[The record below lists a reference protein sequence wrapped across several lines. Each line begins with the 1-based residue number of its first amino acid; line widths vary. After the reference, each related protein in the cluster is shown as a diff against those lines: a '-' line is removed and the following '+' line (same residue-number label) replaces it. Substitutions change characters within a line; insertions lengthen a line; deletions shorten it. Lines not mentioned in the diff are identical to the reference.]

1 MPTDSAST
9 PYPGARLTW
18 SLWAIGATFYLLGY
32 LHRVAPSVIAGE
44 LVADF
49 ALSAAG
55 LGLLSASYFYA
66 YLMLQVPTG
75 LLVDTWGPRRILA
88 AGALLTAAG
97 TLMFAAAGGLP
108 SLFIGRL
115 LIGVGTSVTWV
126 CMLKFSSHWMPP
138 RQFSFASGM
147 LLMAGVLGALTAGLP
162 LRLLVEALGWRP
174 ALGTTALA
182 ALTLAFLVWKRMR
195 DDPSEAG
202 YHSHWMPLASAEDE
216 ALRRML
222 GLLRE
227 TARYRALWLLVA
239 AGGGVLA
246 SVFAFAGLWGV
257 PFFHMH
263 YGMPVA
269 DAALTCS
276 LLIVLFGASSPFWG
290 WLADRTGRAGALYRG
305 GTLATAAAWGV
316 IAGVPGLPLGLLL
329 PLLAVA
335 AAGAGTIVLG
345 YTLARDRVPR
355 RLAATASGLVNMGS
369 IAGPLLLQP
378 LFGWVLDLLS
388 SDAPPGNAPLFGRAA
403 FHAGFALIL
412 GCALLSFACLTRFK
426 RHLPAPSL
434 AGP

>member
-1 MPTDSAST
+1 MPTDPAS
-9 PYPGARLTW
+9 PVYPGGRLTW
-18 SLWAIGATFYLLGY
+18 SLWAIGAAFYLLGY

-75 LLVDTWGPRRILA
+75 LLVDAWGPRRILA
-88 AGALLTAAG
+88 GGALLTALG
-97 TLMFAAAGGLP
+97 TLMFAASSGLAA
-108 SLFIGRL
+108 LFIGRL
-115 LIGVGTSVTWV
+115 LIGAGTSVTWV

-138 RQFSFASGM
+138 RQFSFASGL

-162 LRLLVEALGWRP
+162 LRLLVEAVGWRP
-174 ALGTTALA
+174 ALGATAIAALA
-182 ALTLAFLVWKRMR
+182 LAVLTWNRMR

-202 YHSHWMPLASAEDE
+202 YHSHWAPLGSAEGGR
-216 ALRRML
+216 LGRML
-222 GLLRE
+222 DLLRE
-227 TARYRALWLLVA
+227 TAHYRALWLLVA

-246 SVFAFAGLWGV
+246 SVFTFAGLWGV
-257 PFFHMH
+257 PFLHTH

-269 DAALTCS
+269 DAALACS

-290 WLADRTGRAGALYRG
+290 WLADRTGHAGALYRS
-305 GTLATAAAWGV
+305 GTLAVAAAWTV
-316 IAGVPGLPLGLLL
+316 IAAVPRLPLGLLL

-388 SDAPPGNAPLFGRAA
+388 AGTPTGGAPLFGRAA
-403 FHAGFALIL
+403 FHAGFVLIL
-412 GCALLSFACLTRFK
+412 GCALLAFACLTRFN
-426 RHLPAPSL
+426 RHLSAPTL
-434 AGP
+434 ARP